1 MTMIDVYFGIAAA
14 GILIIGAALLI
25 VLRRR
30 RKDEPL
36 NMPKTEGDPLFDNA
50 EQAPINMD
58 MYVGRWGDQV
68 VGKPKVIS
76 TESHEERVARL
87 HQEAEQLKTQYQLSQ
102 MRQPSVYAPRAV
114 HAQTVAPQNK
124 YERPQQNAI
133 VVLYV
138 MAQENQRFSGYEL
151 YQSLI
156 NAGLIYGK
164 MRIFH
169 YHQQHDSQR
178 PALFSVASAINPG
191 SIDIDH
197 IGSFSTPG
205 LTLFLDSARVPNAKV
220 ALETMIAVAEQLAD
234 DLQGTVLNSK
244 RQSWSTEVESE
255 CYALL

>member
-1 MTMIDVYFGIAAA
+1 MMMIDVYFGIAAV
-14 GILIIGAALLI
+14 GVLTIGAASMI
-25 VLRRR
+25 IIRRR

-36 NMPKTEGDPLFDNA
+36 NMPKTDGDPLFDKS
-50 EQAPINMD
+50 ESVAPNVD
-58 MYVGRWGDQV
+58 MFVGRWGDQV

-76 TESHEERVARL
+76 TETTEERIARI
-87 HQEAEQLKTQYQLSQ
+87 HQEAEQLQAQRQLAQ
-102 MRQPSVYAPRAV
+102 VRQPTVYTPRAV
-114 HAQTVAPQNK
+114 HAQAATHQTTK
-124 YERPQQNAI
+124 ERIQQNAM

-138 MAQENQRFSGYEL
+138 MAPENHRFSGYEL

-178 PALFSVASAINPG
+178 PVLFSVASAINPG
-191 SIDIDH
+191 AIDIDH

-205 LTLFLDSARVPNAKV
+205 LTLFLDTSRAPNAKA

-234 DLQGTVLNSK
+234 DLNGIVLNSK
-244 RQSWSTEVESE
+244 RQQWSTAIETE
-255 CYALL
+255 CYAQI